1 MFLIYYN
8 RQDRID
14 FAESFKTI
22 YNFKNIYISGTS
34 YFPILGTTFKP
45 GPLDMWIAYQRRDL
59 RGDAGEVY
67 IPILADEEQ
76 LQAEHI
82 LESLES

>member
-1 MFLIYYN
+1 
-8 RQDRID
+8 
-14 FAESFKTI
+14 
-22 YNFKNIYISGTS
+22 
-34 YFPILGTTFKP
+34 
-45 GPLDMWIAYQRRDL
+45 MWIAYQRRDL

-82 LESLES
+82 LESLER